1 MSAERRCQIYNA
13 AQAEASAGLEQ
24 ENGHLTQ
31 VEVDEMF
38 GFMRHV
44 AAKVPPD
51 DAVPCGVVLLVK
63 LLQKQTSEPEAL
75 RCVNFAYRVLQTF
88 LT

>member
-1 MSAERRCQIYNA
+1 MSDLQCGT
-13 AQAEASAGLEQ
+13 QAEASAGLEQ

-38 GFMRHV
+38 GFMSHV

-63 LLQKQTSEPEAL
+63 LLQSNRQVNQKPSDAL
-75 RCVNFAYRVLQTF
+75 IL
-88 LT
+88 LTGCYKPF